1 MMIHEILILI
11 IATLGC
17 ILIPVGYDIAQHSRR
32 THSTVFHGVICIIY
46 GTLCALVAVAG
57 YINLWLY

>member
-17 ILIPVGYDIAQHSRR
+17 CLIPVG
-32 THSTVFHGVICIIY
+32 CIIY

-57 YINLWLY
+57 YINIILY

>member
-17 ILIPVGYDIAQHSRR
+17 VLLPVGYDIAQHSRR
-32 THSTVFHGVICIIY
+32 THSTVGYGVVCIIY
-46 GTLCALVAVAG
+46 GTICGIVAIAG
-57 YINLWLY
+57 WINILFY

>member
-1 MMIHEILILI
+1 MMIHEILVLI

-17 ILIPVGYDIAQHSRR
+17 CLIPVGYDIAQHSRR

-57 YINLWLY
+57 YINIILY